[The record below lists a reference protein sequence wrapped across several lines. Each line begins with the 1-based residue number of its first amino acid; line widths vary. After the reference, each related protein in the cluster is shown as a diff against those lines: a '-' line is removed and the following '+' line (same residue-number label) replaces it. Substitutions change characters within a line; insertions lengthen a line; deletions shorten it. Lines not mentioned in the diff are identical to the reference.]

1 MTAEII
7 AVGSELLTPA
17 RMDTNSLFLTL
28 KLNELG
34 IDVVRKTIIGDDRV
48 RLADE
53 IRQAR
58 GSSRI
63 VIMTGGIGPTLDD
76 VSREAAS
83 EALGLPLDYHPEI
96 TEEIEKRISSLG
108 RHKMAEINKRQA
120 FVLRGAEVLPN
131 ANGTAPGQWFED
143 DRGILMLLPG
153 PPREIEPL
161 FETQC
166 LPRLRKLESPQQFYT
181 ASLRVAGL
189 PESEVD
195 QRIGPIYSA
204 ESRVATTILASPGEI
219 QVHMRAQ
226 AATKEEAREIAL
238 ALSKRVEAELGS
250 SVFTRE
256 NEPLE
261 AVLLRIC
268 RERKITMAVAESCTG
283 GMIAEHI
290 TAIPG
295 ASESFRGAVVTY
307 SDEAKRKLLN
317 VSSKTLE
324 EHGAVSSE
332 TAAEM
337 AQGVRTVFEASL
349 GVATTGIAGPAGGS
363 EKTPLGTV
371 FVAVADDD
379 GVDVDELHIGGDRE
393 RVRVW
398 ATRRA
403 LNMMRRRLEGRDH
416 PL

>member
-76 VSREAAS
+76 VSREAVS

-166 LPRLRKLESPQQFYT
+166 LPRLRKLESLQQFYT

>member
-1 MTAEII
+1 VTAEII

-76 VSREAAS
+76 VSREAVS

-324 EHGAVSSE
+324 EHGAVSRE

>member
-17 RMDTNSLFLTL
+17 RMDTNSLFLTQ

-34 IDVVRKTIIGDDRV
+34 IEVVRKTIIGDDRE

-83 EALGLPLDYHPEI
+83 DALGRELDYHAEI
-96 TEEIEKRISSLG
+96 TEAIEKRISRLG
-108 RHKMAEINKRQA
+108 RHKMAESNKRQA
-120 FVLRGAEVLPN
+120 YILRGAEVLPN
-131 ANGTAPGQWFED
+131 ANGTAPGQWYED
-143 DRGILMLLPG
+143 EAGILMLLPG

-166 LPRLRKLESPQQFYT
+166 LPRLRKLDLPQKFYT

-195 QRIGPIYSA
+195 ERIGPIYSA

-219 QVHMRAQ
+219 QIHMRAQ
-226 AATKEEAREIAL
+226 AATEDEAREIAL
-238 ALSKRVEAELGS
+238 ALSKQVEAELGA

-261 AVLLRIC
+261 AVLLRMC
-268 RERKITMAVAESCTG
+268 HERKMSLALAESCTG
-283 GMIAEHI
+283 GMIAEQI

-295 ASESFRGAVVTY
+295 ASESFRGGLVTY
-307 SDEAKRKLLN
+307 TDDAKRNLLH
-317 VSSKTLE
+317 VSSETLDQ
-324 EHGAVSSE
+324 HGAVSRE
-332 TAAEM
+332 TAIEM
-337 AQGVRTVFEASL
+337 AQGARKAFDASL
-349 GVATTGIAGPAGGS
+349 GVSTTGIAGPAGGS

-371 FVAVADDD
+371 FVAVTDDH
-379 GVDVDELHIGGDRE
+379 GVDVDELHIGGGRE
-393 RVRVW
+393 RVRIW
-398 ATRRA
+398 AARRA
-403 LNMMRRRLEGRDH
+403 LNMLRRRLEAH
-416 PL
+416 ENPS

>member
-76 VSREAAS
+76 VSREAVS

-166 LPRLRKLESPQQFYT
+166 LPRLRKLESLQQFYT

-295 ASESFRGAVVTY
+295 ASESFRGAVVSYT
-307 SDEAKRKLLN
+307 DEAKRKLLH
-317 VSSKTLE
+317 VSRKTLE
-324 EHGAVSSE
+324 EYGAVSRE

-349 GVATTGIAGPAGGS
+349 GVATTGVAGPSGGS
-363 EKTPLGTV
+363 ETTPLGTV
-371 FVAVADDD
+371 FVAIADDD
-379 GVDVDELHIGGDRE
+379 GVDVDELHIGGGRE

-403 LNMMRRRLEGRDH
+403 LNMMRRRLEGRDE

>member
-1 MTAEII
+1 VTAEII

-76 VSREAAS
+76 VSREAVS

-295 ASESFRGAVVTY
+295 ASESFRGAVVSYT
-307 SDEAKRKLLN
+307 DEAKRKLLH

-324 EHGAVSSE
+324 EYGAVSRE

-403 LNMMRRRLEGRDH
+403 LNMMRRRLEGRHH

>member
-1 MTAEII
+1 VTAEII

-324 EHGAVSSE
+324 EHGAVSRE

>member
-1 MTAEII
+1 
-7 AVGSELLTPA
+7 
-17 RMDTNSLFLTL
+17 
-28 KLNELG
+28 
-34 IDVVRKTIIGDDRV
+34 
-48 RLADE
+48 
-53 IRQAR
+53 
-58 GSSRI
+58 
-63 VIMTGGIGPTLDD
+63 
-76 VSREAAS
+76 
-83 EALGLPLDYHPEI
+83 
-96 TEEIEKRISSLG
+96 
-108 RHKMAEINKRQA
+108 
-120 FVLRGAEVLPN
+120 
-131 ANGTAPGQWFED
+131 
-143 DRGILMLLPG
+143 
-153 PPREIEPL
+153 
-161 FETQC
+161 
-166 LPRLRKLESPQQFYT
+166 
-181 ASLRVAGL
+181 
-189 PESEVD
+189 
-195 QRIGPIYSA
+195 
-204 ESRVATTILASPGEI
+204 
-219 QVHMRAQ
+219 MRAQ

-324 EHGAVSSE
+324 EHGAVSRE

>member
-324 EHGAVSSE
+324 EHGAVSRE

>member
-76 VSREAAS
+76 VSREAVS

-295 ASESFRGAVVTY
+295 ASESFRGAVVSYT
-307 SDEAKRKLLN
+307 DEAKRKLLH

-324 EHGAVSSE
+324 EYGAVSRE

>member
-1 MTAEII
+1 
-7 AVGSELLTPA
+7 
-17 RMDTNSLFLTL
+17 MDTNSLFLTQ

-34 IDVVRKTIIGDDRV
+34 IDVVRKTIIGDDRE

-83 EALGLPLDYHPEI
+83 DALSRPLDYHPEI
-96 TEEIEKRISSLG
+96 TVEIEKRISRLG

-120 FVLRGAEVLPN
+120 YVLRGADVLPN

-166 LPRLRKLESPQQFYT
+166 LPRLRKLEFPHQFYT

-195 QRIGPIYSA
+195 ERIGPIYSA

-226 AATKEEAREIAL
+226 AATTAEAREIAM
-238 ALSKRVEAELGS
+238 ALSKLVEAELGS

-268 RERKITMAVAESCTG
+268 RERKISVAVAESCTG
-283 GMIAEHI
+283 GKIAEHL
-290 TAIPG
+290 TAIAG

-307 SDEAKRKLLN
+307 TNEAKRNLLH

-324 EHGAVSSE
+324 DHGAVSRE

-337 AQGVRTVFEASL
+337 AQGARRIFEASL
-349 GVATTGIAGPAGGS
+349 GVATTGIAGPDGGS
-363 EKTPLGTV
+363 DKTPLGTV

-379 GVDVDELHIGGDRE
+379 GVEVDELHIGGDRE

-403 LNMMRRRLEGRDH
+403 LNMMRRRLEGRDER
-416 PL
+416 L